1 MSSQYILNSLVMD
14 ETFYKEFIRHNIQK
28 NLQSKCDKIINDYG
42 FIECYS
48 LGLDSDRQC
57 CYSELWL
64 IDIHQDIHNYYLP
77 VFIEHINTSS
87 EYALS
92 KCYLDNDEEVSL
104 SLEEILEICPKS
116 TRMAVENILKQ

>member
-1 MSSQYILNSLVMD
+1 MMSNQYILNSLVMD
-14 ETFYKEFIRHNIQK
+14 ETFYKDFIRDNIQK

-48 LGLDSDRQC
+48 IGLDSDRQC

-64 IDIHQDIHNYYLP
+64 IDYHNVNNYYLP

-87 EYALS
+87 EYAFS
-92 KCYLDNDEEVSL
+92 KCYLDNDEEVSK
-104 SLEEILEICPKS
+104 SLEQILEICP
-116 TRMAVENILKQ
+116 N